1 MDGRTLVPARAVA
14 EALGAEVQW
23 DPTTYT
29 VLITSRTTGD
39 ASRPSAT
46 LREATVTRIVD
57 GDTVEV
63 SLSGVKEKVRFIGVD
78 CPEAGTDEG
87 TAATEYTRKAL
98 DGKKVYLETDA
109 GLRDKYGRLLAYVWL
124 TEPKQVTEQA
134 VRSQM
139 FNARLLLAGMA
150 QLMTVPPNVKH
161 VDYFTAFQREAHEA
175 KVGLWADDQD
185 IQRPA
190 AGSGV
195 TV

>member
-1 MDGRTLVPARAVA
+1 M
-14 EALGAEVQW
+14 
-23 DPTTYT
+23 
-29 VLITSRTTGD
+29 
-39 ASRPSAT
+39 
-46 LREATVTRIVD
+46 
-57 GDTVEV
+57 EV

-87 TAATEYTRKAL
+87 TAATEYTRKAI
-98 DGKKVYLETDA
+98 DGRKVYLETDV

-150 QLMTVPPNVKH
+150 QLMTVPPNVKY
-161 VDYFTAFQREAHEA
+161 VDYSTAFQREAREA
-175 KVGLWADDQD
+175 KVGLWADDRD
-185 IQRPA
+185 IQEPA

-195 TV
+195 TVYITASGTKYHREGCTYLSESKIPITLEEAKAKGYGPCSVCKPPT